1 MDEGTGN
8 VDVDDVARGA
18 DEAAEVEAEAFDE
31 VRRAFEV
38 EVDAD
43 VEGVCISPIDA
54 RLRSSGCLLSTIGD
68 IDS

>member
-1 MDEGTGN
+1 MDEEGTGN

-18 DEAAEVEAEAFDE
+18 DEAAEVEAEAD
-31 VRRAFEV
+31 VRRTF

-43 VEGVCISPIDA
+43 VAGVCMLPIDA

>member
-1 MDEGTGN
+1 M
-8 VDVDDVARGA
+8 DDVARGA
-18 DEAAEVEAEAFDE
+18 GEAAEVEAEA
-31 VRRAFEV
+31 VRRSF

-43 VEGVCISPIDA
+43 VEGVCILPIDA